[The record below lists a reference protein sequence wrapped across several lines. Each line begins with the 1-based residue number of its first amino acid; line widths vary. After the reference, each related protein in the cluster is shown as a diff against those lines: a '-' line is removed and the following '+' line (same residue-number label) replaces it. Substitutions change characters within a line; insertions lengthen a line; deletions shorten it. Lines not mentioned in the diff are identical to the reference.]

1 MRPYTPGRRVFAIV
15 AAVVGLLAL
24 GAGQDLP
31 FRHSVERDLTDRS
44 AAALRTAGLSNVD
57 VSFTGRDAT
66 VRVGSGAEADAA
78 LAVVR
83 GVDGVRVARAVVAT
97 QPSATPSPSA
107 SPSASPSVATVPPTV
122 ALTVTGARVLL
133 TGTVPAAGHNL
144 LVDAATAAFGAA
156 SVTDSLTVQSGVGD
170 AGLAGLPDVLTAL
183 RGGTTSATVQLRDGA
198 IILTGTVSS
207 AQVHD
212 AVVTA
217 SARAAG
223 GASAVTDHLDVVPVQ
238 QQLVDL
244 PPVTFLLG
252 SATLTADGQAV
263 VAHVADVLAANPA
276 IRVRIEGHTDTNGT
290 PETNLVL
297 SQARAN
303 AVADALV
310 AHGIAADRLTAVG
323 LGQTGLKVP
332 DDSPANQAVNRRVKF
347 IVLP

>member
-1 MRPYTPGRRVFAIV
+1 MRPHLPRRRVLAIV
-15 AAVVGLLAL
+15 VAVLGLLAL
-24 GAGQDLP
+24 SVWQDLP
-31 FRHSVERDLTDRS
+31 FRYGVERDLTDRS
-44 AAALRTAGLSNVD
+44 AGALRGAGLSDVD
-57 VSFTGRDAT
+57 VSFSGRDGT
-66 VRVGSGAEADAA
+66 VRVGSGAEADRA

-83 GVDGVRVARAVVAT
+83 GVDGVRVVRAVVAA
-97 QPSATPSPSA
+97 QPSA
-107 SPSASPSVATVPPTV
+107 SPSPSSVPPTASVPPTV
-122 ALTVTGARVLL
+122 TLTVTGSRVSL
-133 TGTVPAAGHNL
+133 TGTVPVAGHDI

-198 IILTGTVSS
+198 LILTGTVSS

-212 AVVTA
+212 AVVA
-217 SARAAG
+217 AAARAG
-223 GASAVTDHLDVVPVQ
+223 GGPSAVTDHLDVVPVQ

-290 PETNLVL
+290 PESNLVL

-323 LGQTGLKVP
+323 LGQAGLKVP
-332 DDSPANQAVNRRVKF
+332 DDSPANQAINRRVEF

>member
-1 MRPYTPGRRVFAIV
+1 MRPYTPGRRVLAIV

-24 GAGQDLP
+24 SAGQDLP
-31 FRHSVERDLTDRS
+31 FRQSVERDLTDRS
-44 AAALRTAGLSNVD
+44 AGALRTAGLSNVD

-83 GVDGVRVARAVVAT
+83 GVDGVRVARAVVA
-97 QPSATPSPSA
+97 PSPSA
-107 SPSASPSVATVPPTV
+107 PPSPSASPSVATVPPTV

-133 TGTVPAAGHNL
+133 TGTVPAAGHNM
-144 LVDAATAAFGAA
+144 LVDAASATFGAA
-156 SVTDSLTVQSGVGD
+156 SVIDSLTIVSGVGD

-212 AVVTA
+212 AVVA
-217 SARAAG
+217 AAARAAG

-310 AHGIAADRLTAVG
+310 AHGIAADRLIAVG
-323 LGQTGLKVP
+323 LGQAGLKVP
-332 DDSPANQAVNRRVKF
+332 DDSPANQAVNRRVEF